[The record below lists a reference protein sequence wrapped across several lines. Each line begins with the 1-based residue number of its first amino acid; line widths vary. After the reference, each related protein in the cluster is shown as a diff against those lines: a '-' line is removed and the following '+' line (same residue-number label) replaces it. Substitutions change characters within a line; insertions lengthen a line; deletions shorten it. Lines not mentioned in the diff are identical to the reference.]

1 MLTEVTYMLYLTEV
15 KVLYVW
21 PLMKDNATKN
31 FYSGGIKRLQD
42 VKCGFVLISIVI
54 VLDTTVSH
62 FYDFNHTE
70 TMVSQL
76 AY

>member
-1 MLTEVTYMLYLTEV
+1 MLYLTEV

-21 PLMKDNATKN
+21 PLMKDTATKN
-31 FYSGGIKRLQD
+31 FYSEGIKRLQD
-42 VKCGFVLISIVI
+42 VKFVLISIVI
-54 VLDTTVSH
+54 ILDTTVSH

-70 TMVSQL
+70 TMVSRL